1 MKLDETF
8 LPVGF
13 GPDPQP
19 AADTVRLGGIQ
30 PRSMVAGPGVRSVV
44 WVAGCHRR
52 CPGCIKPEWFD
63 FASGRPMATE
73 TLLAILLAVAGT
85 DGVTFSGGEPF
96 EQAAALAVL
105 AQRLRAA
112 GRTILVYTG
121 YRHEVLRDGG
131 VTAHRDLL
139 AATDILID
147 GEYRAEVGGAGAW
160 RGSANQRVLPLS
172 PEGRRALESDT
183 ATGVARSDVQVEV
196 KDGALRVSGCPDPG
210 FRRRLEREL
219 ASRGVI
225 VSTGDGGRHGE

>member
-1 MKLDETF
+1 MRLDETF
-8 LPVGF
+8 LPIGF
-13 GPDPQP
+13 VPAPQP
-19 AADTVRLGGIQ
+19 NADTVRIGGLQ

-63 FASGRPMATE
+63 FAAGRSIATE
-73 TLLAILLAVAGT
+73 TLGAVLLGVAGS

-105 AQRLRAA
+105 ARRLREA

-121 YRHEVLRDGG
+121 YRHEVLCDGG
-131 VTAHRDLL
+131 VPAHLALL

-147 GEYRAEVGGAGAW
+147 GEYRADVGGAGAW

-172 PEGRRALESDT
+172 PEGRRALEADM
-183 ATGVARSDVQVEV
+183 ATGVPRGDVQVEV
-196 KDGALRVSGCPDPG
+196 KDGGVRVTGCPDPG
-210 FRRRLEREL
+210 FMRRFEREL
-219 ASRGVI
+219 AARGVI
-225 VSTGDGGRHGE
+225 MSTGDGGEYGH

>member
-1 MKLDETF
+1 
-8 LPVGF
+8 
-13 GPDPQP
+13 
-19 AADTVRLGGIQ
+19 
-30 PRSMVAGPGVRSVV
+30 
-44 WVAGCHRR
+44 
-52 CPGCIKPEWFD
+52 
-63 FASGRPMATE
+63 MATE
-73 TLLAILLAVAGT
+73 TLVAILLAVSGT

-183 ATGVARSDVQVEV
+183 ATGVARSDVQVEEPREDLATEGTARRSSTWTANV
-196 KDGALRVSGCPDPG
+196 DRTATMRSGT
-210 FRRRLEREL
+210 
-219 ASRGVI
+219 S
-225 VSTGDGGRHGE
+225 